1 MPTKTIN
8 TRIKTPNVAP
18 IVDAHDQELIR
29 EAADHLEHPSL
40 AARLSNAI
48 GTPMEVAFE
57 LMPRRWQTR
66 LNRVV
71 RAAAHKSLQAAIAGI
86 YRSDEISGD
95 AHHKTLVGLS
105 GAVGGFFGLPGLLVE
120 LPITTTL
127 MLRSIAD
134 IARSEGEDLSHAEAR
149 SECLS
154 VFALGGRTEHD
165 DAVETGYYGVRA
177 ALSLT
182 LSNAASSIHRHGL
195 QGTGTPAAAKLISA
209 VASRFG
215 IPVSQKAAAQA
226 MPYIGAAAGALVNTV
241 FVHHFQTVGRSH
253 FVLRRLERK
262 YGVDIV
268 EAEYERVRV

>member
-1 MPTKTIN
+1 VPTKSIDN
-8 TRIKTPNVAP
+8 RIKMPDIVP
-18 IVDAHDQELIR
+18 IVDARDQELIYQ
-29 EAADHLEHPSL
+29 AAQHLEHPSL

-57 LMPRRWQTR
+57 LMPRSWQTR

-86 YRSDEISGD
+86 YRSKEGSGD
-95 AHHKTLVGLS
+95 AHHKALVGLS

-149 SECLS
+149 RECLS

-165 DAVETGYYGVRA
+165 DATETGYYGVRA
-177 ALSLT
+177 ALALT

-195 QGTGTPAAAKLISA
+195 QGAGTPAAAKLISA

-215 IPVSQKAAAQA
+215 IPVSQKAAAQSI
-226 MPYIGAAAGALVNTV
+226 PYVGAAAGALVNTV

-262 YGVDIV
+262 YGVGIV
-268 EAEYERVRV
+268 EAEYERVRT